1 MYPAVGHTFLASIA
15 SPNCKQV
22 LADSLLRLLEV
33 THLHVLARNHH
44 CGFTLA
50 HMCQST
56 SHVTLLLTE
65 YGFCNTL
72 CHFQTGHKDN
82 GTTISNLVLFLLS
95 ISHPFVLRLAESFC
109 ISTKNITLE
118 THYHSVV
125 IDKFFSSL
133 FSRYNVVAGPLN
145 AQHLSR

>member
-1 MYPAVGHTFLASIA
+1 M
-15 SPNCKQV
+15 
-22 LADSLLRLLEV
+22 
-33 THLHVLARNHH
+33 
-44 CGFTLA
+44 
-50 HMCQST
+50 
-56 SHVTLLLTE
+56 
-65 YGFCNTL
+65 
-72 CHFQTGHKDN
+72 
-82 GTTISNLVLFLLS
+82 TISNLVLFLLS

-125 IDKFFSSL
+125 IDKLFSSL